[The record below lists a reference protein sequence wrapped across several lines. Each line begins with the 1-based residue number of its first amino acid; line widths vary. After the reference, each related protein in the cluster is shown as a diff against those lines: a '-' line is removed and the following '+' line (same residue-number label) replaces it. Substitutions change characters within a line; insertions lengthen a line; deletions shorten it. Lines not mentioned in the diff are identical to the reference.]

1 MKVYYVYNATTK
13 TYMGSIGSYI
23 TSDKNAIKKMNEYCR
38 QQCYRN
44 EEFEVHEFEVKEV
57 FSKIVK
63 TRRNV
68 HKD

>member
-1 MKVYYVYNATTK
+1 
-13 TYMGSIGSYI
+13 MGSIGSYI